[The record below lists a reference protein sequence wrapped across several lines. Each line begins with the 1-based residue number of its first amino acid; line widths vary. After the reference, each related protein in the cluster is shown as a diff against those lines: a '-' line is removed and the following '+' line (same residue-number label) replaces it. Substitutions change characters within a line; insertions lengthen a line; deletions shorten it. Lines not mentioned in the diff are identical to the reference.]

1 MMIAIIISI
10 LIGMTEDGI
19 ATNKSAI
26 TMAKTAKISQIKRI
40 TNDKNMRRVRL
51 LIVFEAISAILR
63 PFSFT
68 LVTSAPKSCT
78 APIKIVPNKIHNRA
92 GSHPQY
98 AATQGPTIGAAP
110 AIEVK

>member
-51 LIVFEAISAILR
+51 LIEMDLLLLI
-63 PFSFT
+63 
-68 LVTSAPKSCT
+68 
-78 APIKIVPNKIHNRA
+78 
-92 GSHPQY
+92 
-98 AATQGPTIGAAP
+98 
-110 AIEVK
+110 